1 VDERELAIRTVERT
15 IESSV
20 ALRKHLVSTERTGR
34 KMISALRRGVPIS
47 KSVEMT
53 GASAAELR
61 RSSHD
66 LIAEYEHC
74 RHEMRAAFLL
84 PSLEEGMSI
93 GDIGRALGISRQ
105 LASRLVKEARET
117 SPLVST

>member
-1 VDERELAIRTVERT
+1 MDQREQAILAVERTVEA
-15 IESSV
+15 SV

-47 KSVEMT
+47 KSVEAT
-53 GASAAELR
+53 GACPAELR
-61 RSSHD
+61 QSSHD
-66 LIAEYEHC
+66 LIAEFEHC

-84 PSLEEGMSI
+84 PSLDEGMTI
-93 GDIGRALGISRQ
+93 GEISRTLGVSRQ

-117 SPLVST
+117 SPLVSK